1 MATREA
7 ETERRELMAPK
18 RLCAAEHCTRHTQY
32 TTYPYCRTCAHGR
45 YIPAARQRVQ
55 SVDQFKTPPP
65 QVAPV
70 EIREPREITIHGIS
84 YEVVFSGRDSLRGPD
99 APGRFGCSL
108 LDSSR
113 VVR

>member
-1 MATREA
+1 M
-7 ETERRELMAPK
+7 
-18 RLCAAEHCTRHTQY
+18 H
-32 TTYPYCRTCAHGR
+32 
-45 YIPAARQRVQ
+45 RVQ
-55 SVDQFKTPPP
+55 AVDQFVTPPP
-65 QVAPV
+65 ALAPV
-70 EIREPREITIHGIS
+70 DPAIPREVTIQGVS